1 MILNNLAR
9 YYSWEQLLTMLPVYG
24 VRKGS
29 QLTLADLMNPG
40 VKYGKFGRHIW
51 DVNVLQAASRDLLV
65 VS

>member
-1 MILNNLAR
+1 
-9 YYSWEQLLTMLPVYG
+9 MLPVYG
-24 VRKGS
+24 VRKES
-29 QLTLADLMNPG
+29 QLTLANLMNPG